1 MTLAPQYDPLAIES
15 GIYQRWLDAGVFTA
29 SADSDR
35 EPYVIVIPP
44 PNVTSVL
51 HSGHG
56 LNNTLQD
63 VLIRFQRMRGRE
75 VCWLP
80 GTDHAGIATQNV
92 VERALGDE
100 GKTRHDLGREPFV
113 ERVWEHVKQTGDT
126 ILEQLKA
133 IGCSCDWSRTR
144 FTFDDEYSLAVRK
157 VFVDLHE
164 EGLVYR
170 GQRVIHWCPRCRT
183 SLSDEEAEFKDR
195 DGHLY
200 HIAYEVAGQKD
211 GQTKQAVVATTRP
224 ETMFGDVC
232 LVLHPE
238 DERCATFEGLTVRI
252 PLTNVEIPIRT
263 SKAVE
268 RDFGTGMLK
277 VTPAHDANDFDIA
290 EELGGFDR
298 PVTIGEDA
306 RMADS
311 DRVPEGLRGMERFE
325 AREKIVELL
334 QETGQLVKIDQYSH
348 ALRFCYRC
356 NTAVE
361 PLLSNQWFVHM
372 KPLAEPALEAYR
384 TDRLKFVP
392 ERWGKVYEHWMTG
405 IRDWNISRQ
414 LWWGHRIPAWFC
426 NDPDCDFI
434 TVAMDEPAGCGK
446 CGVSVRQDEDVLDTW
461 FSSWLWPFATFGWPN
476 DTPDIDKFYPGH
488 TLITAPDIIFF
499 WVARMVMAGYHF
511 MGDRPFETVY
521 LNGVVRDPQHRAFS
535 KSLGNGIDP
544 LDVVKLYGA
553 DALRFTLVAGAAAG
567 TDIIMDRSDLE
578 STFAA
583 GRHFANKCWNIG
595 RFIVSNL
602 EGPTPSIDEIDKT
615 QLELADRW
623 ILSRCQHTI
632 DAVTDSLIRYRLNDA
647 ANDVYHF
654 IWDDLADWYVEQ
666 VKPRLYGTVPG
677 GDVARGVLCH
687 VFETA
692 LKLLHPITPFL
703 TEELWSHLA
712 GEREALI
719 AASTWPEA
727 DDKLLD
733 ADAEDSFGR
742 VQAAISAIRTIRA
755 EYRIPP
761 GKKVRAMFEAAD
773 DKALAAF
780 KAEQATIERLAK
792 LGELSLDGAGSE
804 TVGAHAVLSDGSSAF
819 VPLGD
824 AIDVASECD
833 RLNGE
838 LERIDKQLT
847 GVSKKLKNEQFVSR
861 APAEV
866 VEREHEK
873 ERSWTE
879 QREALAAKLRALG
892 C

>member
-15 GIYQRWLDAGVFTA
+15 GVYQRWLNAGVFFA
-29 SADSDR
+29 SPNSDR
-35 EPYVIVIPP
+35 DPYVIVIPP
-44 PNVTSVL
+44 PNVTDVL

-75 VCWLP
+75 AVWLP

-92 VERALGDE
+92 VERALAKE
-100 GKTRHDLGREPFV
+100 GKSRHDLGREPFIA
-113 ERVWEHVKQTGDT
+113 RVWEHVHKTGNT

-144 FTFDDEYSLAVRK
+144 FTFDDDYSFAVRK
-157 VFVDLHE
+157 VFVDLHDA
-164 EGLVYR
+164 GLIYR
-170 GQRVIHWCPRCRT
+170 GQRVIHWCPRCHT
-183 SLSDEEAEFKDR
+183 SLSDEEAEFKDK

-200 HIAYEVAGQKD
+200 HIAYEVTEPRD
-211 GQTKQAVVATTRP
+211 GGPRVAVVATTRP

-232 LVLHPE
+232 LVIHP
-238 DERCATFEGLTVRI
+238 DDDRCAEYENMTVRI
-252 PLTNVEIPIRT
+252 PLTEIRIPIRT
-263 SKAVE
+263 SNAVE
-268 RDFGTGMLK
+268 RGFGTGMLK

-290 EELGGFDR
+290 DELGGFDR

-306 RMADS
+306 RMTGTE
-311 DRVPEGLRGMERFE
+311 RVPEELRGMDRFE
-325 AREKIVELL
+325 ARDKIVEILK
-334 QETGQLVKIDQYSH
+334 QNGELVKVEDYRH

-356 NTAVE
+356 HTAVE
-361 PLLSNQWFVHM
+361 PLLSNQWFVRM

-392 ERWGKVYEHWMTG
+392 ERWGKVYEHWMTQ

-426 NDPDCDFI
+426 DDPDCGHI
-434 TVAMDEPAGCGK
+434 TVKMEEPDRCEACG
-446 CGVSVRQDEDVLDTW
+446 GGVRQDEDVLDTW
-461 FSSWLWPFATFGWPN
+461 FSSWLWPFATFGWPKQTA
-476 DTPDIDKFYPGH
+476 DLERFYPGH
-488 TLITAPDIIFF
+488 TLVTGPDIIFF
-499 WVARMVMAGYHF
+499 WVARMVMAGYYF
-511 MGDRPFETVY
+511 MGDAPFETVY
-521 LNGVVRDPQHRAFS
+521 LNGVVRDPSHRAFS

-544 LDVVKLYGA
+544 LDVVNLYGA
-553 DALRFTLVAGAAAG
+553 DALRFTLVAAAAAG
-567 TDIIMDRSDLE
+567 TDIIMDRNDLE

-602 EGPTPSIDEIDKT
+602 DGPAASMSRHDELE
-615 QLELADRW
+615 LELADRW
-623 ILSRCQHTI
+623 ILSRCQRTVE
-632 DAVTDSLIRYRLNDA
+632 AVTDALDRFRLNDA
-647 ANDVYHF
+647 ANEIYHF

-666 VKPRLYGTVPG
+666 VKPRLYGTTPG

-703 TEELWSHLA
+703 TEELWSHLT
-712 GEREALI
+712 GEREALL
-719 AASTWPEA
+719 ATATWPEA
-727 DDKLLD
+727 DADLVD
-733 ADAEDSFGR
+733 ADAEDSFAR
-742 VQAAISAIRTIRA
+742 VRAVVSAIRAIRA
-755 EYRIPP
+755 EYGVPP
-761 GKKVRAMFEAAD
+761 GKSVRAVFHAAD
-773 DKALAAF
+773 EKALAAIESE
-780 KAEQATIERLAK
+780 KSTVERLAK
-792 LGELSLDGAGSE
+792 VSDLILGGASTE
-804 TVGAHAVLSDGSSAF
+804 TIGAHAVLTDGSSVF

-824 AIDVASECD
+824 AIDVGNECM
-833 RLNGE
+833 RLSGE
-838 LERIDKQLT
+838 LERIERQLA
-847 GVSKKLKNEQFVSR
+847 GVSKKLANPQFVSR

-866 VEREHEK
+866 VDREHEK
-873 ERSWTE
+873 ERSWKE

>member
-15 GIYQRWLDAGVFTA
+15 GIYQRWQDAGVFKA

-44 PNVTSVL
+44 PNVTSEL

-75 VCWLP
+75 ACWLP

-92 VERALGDE
+92 VERALAKE
-100 GKTRHDLGREPFV
+100 GTTRHDLGREQFV
-113 ERVWEHVKQTGDT
+113 ERIWEHVHKTGDT

-157 VFVDLHE
+157 VFVDLHDA
-164 EGLVYR
+164 GLVYR

-195 DGHLY
+195 EGHLY
-200 HIAYEVAGQKD
+200 HIAYEVTDQTD
-211 GQTKQAVVATTRP
+211 GETKQAVVATTRP

-238 DERCATFEGLTVRI
+238 DERTATFEGLTVRI
-252 PLTNVEIPIRT
+252 PLTEIDIPIRT

-277 VTPAHDANDFDIA
+277 VTPAHDSNDFDIA

-306 RMADS
+306 RMTDT
-311 DRVPEGLRGMERFE
+311 DRVPEGLRGMDRFE
-325 AREKIVELL
+325 ARKKIVELL
-334 QETGQLVKIDQYSH
+334 KESGQLVKVDQYSH
-348 ALRFCYRC
+348 AIRFCYRC

-361 PLLSNQWFVHM
+361 PLLSNQWFVRM
-372 KPLAEPALEAYR
+372 KPLAEPALEAYK

-392 ERWGKVYEHWMTG
+392 ERWGKVYEKWMTE

-426 NDPDCDFI
+426 DDQDCDFI
-434 TVAMDEPAGCGK
+434 TVAMDEPDGCGK
-446 CGVSVRQDEDVLDTW
+446 CGGTVRQDEDVLDTW
-461 FSSWLWPFATFGWPN
+461 FSSWLWPFATFGWPEE
-476 DTPDIDKFYPGH
+476 TPDVKKFYPGH
-488 TLITAPDIIFF
+488 TLVTAPDIIFF
-499 WVARMVMAGYHF
+499 WVARMVMAGYQF
-511 MGDRPFETVY
+511 MGDSPFETVY
-521 LNGVVRDPQHRAFS
+521 LNGVVRDPSHRKFS

-544 LDVVKLYGA
+544 LDVVELYGA

-567 TDIIMDRSDLE
+567 TDIIMDRGDLE

-602 EGPTPSIDEIDKT
+602 EGPTASVRELDAQ

-632 DAVTDSLIRYRLNDA
+632 DSVTDSLNRFRLNDA

-666 VKPRLYGTVPG
+666 VKPRLYGTTPG
-677 GDVARGVLCH
+677 GDVARGVLTH

-719 AASTWPEA
+719 AAATWPEA
-727 DDKLLD
+727 DESLVD
-733 ADAEDSFGR
+733 ADAEESFAR
-742 VQAAISAIRTIRA
+742 VQAAISAIRAIRA

-761 GKKVRAMFEAAD
+761 GKPVRAMLQAAD
-773 DKALAAF
+773 DIALAAF
-780 KAEQATIERLAK
+780 NAERSTIERFAK
-792 LGELSLDGAGSE
+792 LSEFAIDGADTE
-804 TVGAHAVLSDGSSAF
+804 TIGAHGVLPDGSSVF

-824 AIDVASECD
+824 AIDVSSECA

-847 GVSKKLKNEQFVSR
+847 GVSKKLQNEQFVSR

-873 ERSWTE
+873 ERSWKE